1 MPAYQRDVA
10 LAQEWAAHCGPPLCT
25 RVVLRWRV
33 REHFYEWSS
42 SEEVTAISGDPRTR
56 AILSDLACT

>member
-10 LAQEWAAHCGPPLCT
+10 LAQEWEVHCGPPLCT

-42 SEEVTAISGDPRTR
+42 SEEATAISGTCL
-56 AILSDLACT
+56 ADLEREPFFQI